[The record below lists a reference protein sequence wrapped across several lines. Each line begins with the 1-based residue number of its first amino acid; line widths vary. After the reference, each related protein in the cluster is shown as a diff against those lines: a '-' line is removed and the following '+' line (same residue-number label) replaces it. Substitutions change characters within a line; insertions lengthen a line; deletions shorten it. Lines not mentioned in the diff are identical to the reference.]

1 MAVSFV
7 TSSAS
12 SYSGTGSPR
21 SAGSVTVAVGD
32 LLVVVGAGSD
42 GTTLNTPTS
51 SGAALSSWTLR
62 RSYSVGT
69 TYGTIYLWTAT
80 ANAAGSVTV
89 SVSRN
94 TGGST
99 EINYGFTVLQYRGV
113 DGVGSSAVGNSSSG
127 TPNLSLTVTQNS
139 HVVFGAVD
147 FNPASGNETYLG
159 YGDAVTDVTSN
170 NRFYVGKYGAQN
182 AGTASYGLTAPT
194 GQKWAAVAVE
204 LQEVQQ
210 VTAVRNVSWDVA
222 QFVTATRAVTY
233 DVEIQQVTATA
244 AVSWTIMGKV
254 EVTRQVR
261 WDVQWLG
268 TWREI
273 VNTPEWLGMVTAKSR
288 TISARAELVDSNGN
302 YVQDLV
308 FDTASI
314 DYRGEAAEAW
324 AGSVTF
330 KDPDMVPR
338 DPADK
343 LDPRAGYRVRFWWRI
358 LWAGDQWFEVP
369 VGTMILDDPK
379 ISDDPDSFGIT
390 VTARDILS
398 VVRRTGY
405 GQENIPV
412 GGLTVDVAIKKL
424 FAAVAPWVTVK
435 VPPTSIVLP
444 DAYQLGLDNA
454 DPGKDWTKLAD
465 LAGWV
470 VRTDRMGTVLVGPR
484 EPRAQIVADWQEGP
498 DCPVMSMS
506 RDITSSQMFNRVL
519 VRSTAQ
525 DAVGVWAVAE
535 DDDPGSPT
543 WVGRTDW
550 GPFTKVIESDAV
562 KTSEA
567 ALQMARMQLG
577 RFMRPTES
585 VDVVVPQRPD
595 LEYRDQIALAR
606 ERSGVGGVF
615 MVSGWS
621 LRLGPADK
629 GPDTMTVTMMQRTIQ

>member
-12 SYSGTGSPR
+12 SYSGTSSPR
-21 SAGSVTVAVGD
+21 SASAVTVQTGD
-32 LLVVVGAGSD
+32 VLVVVGGGSD

-51 SGAALSSWTLR
+51 TGASLSSWTLQ

-69 TYGTIYLWTAT
+69 SYGTIYLWTAS
-80 ANAAGSVTV
+80 ANASGSVTV
-89 SVSRN
+89 SASRN
-94 TGGST
+94 SGGT
-99 EINYGFTVLQYRGV
+99 NTNYGFTVLLYRGV
-113 DGVGSSAVGNSSSG
+113 DQIGSSTVGNSSSG
-127 TPNLSLTVTQNS
+127 SPAMNLAVSQNS
-139 HVVFGAVD
+139 HVVFGATD
-147 FNPASGNETYLG
+147 FNPASGTENYLG
-159 YGDAVTDVTSN
+159 NGDAVTDVTSN
-170 NRFYVGKYGAQN
+170 NRFYVGKYDAQN
-182 AGTASYGLTAPT
+182 AGTGTFGLSSPS
-194 GQKWAAVAVE
+194 GQKWAAVLLE
-204 LQEVQQ
+204 LEEIQEVS
-210 VTAVRNVSWDVA
+210 TTRNVSWDV
-222 QFVTATRAVTY
+222 QQLVTATRAVTY
-233 DVEIQQVTATA
+233 DVAIQQVTATRA
-244 AVSWTIMGKV
+244 VAWDVLGRVQVTRAVSWSIA
-254 EVTRQVR
+254 
-261 WDVQWLG
+261 WLG

-273 VNTPEWLGMVTAKSR
+273 VNTPEWLGMVSAKSR
-288 TISARAELVDSNGN
+288 TVTSRAELVDGNGN
-302 YVQDLV
+302 FVQDLV
-308 FDTASI
+308 FDTANI
-314 DYRGEAAEAW
+314 EYRGETAEAW
-324 AGSVTF
+324 GGSVSF

-338 DPADK
+338 APSDK

-358 LWAGDQWFEVP
+358 LSEGQWFEVP

-379 ISDDPDSFGIT
+379 ISDDMDSFGIT

-435 VPPTSIVLP
+435 VPPTTIVLP

-470 VRTDRMGTVLVGPR
+470 VRTDRMGTVLVGPQ
-484 EPRAQIVADWQEGP
+484 EARAWIVADWQEGAN
-498 DCPVMSMS
+498 CPVISMS
-506 RDITSSQMFNRVL
+506 RGITSSQMFNRVL

-543 WVGRTDW
+543 WVGRW

-562 KTSEA
+562 KTTEA
-567 ALQMARMQLG
+567 AQQMASMQLG
-577 RFMRPTES
+577 RFLRPTES
-585 VDVVVPQRPD
+585 VDVTVPQRPD

-606 ERSGVGGVF
+606 QRSGVGGVF

-629 GPDTMTVTMMQRTIQ
+629 GPESMTVTMMTRSLD

>member
-21 SAGSVTVAVGD
+21 SASAVTVQSGD
-32 LLVVVGAGSD
+32 VLVVVGGGSD

-51 SGAALSSWTLR
+51 SGVSLSSWTLR
-62 RSYSVGT
+62 RSYAVGT
-69 TYGTIYLWTAT
+69 SYGTIYLWTAT
-80 ANAAGSVTV
+80 ANASGSSTI

-94 TGGST
+94 TSGT
-99 EINYGFTVLQYRGV
+99 NTNYGFTVLVYRGV
-113 DGVGSSAVGNSSSG
+113 DQIGDDAVGNASSG
-127 TPNLSLTVTQNS
+127 APSLNLTVSQNA
-139 HVVFGAVD
+139 HVVFGATD
-147 FNPASGNETYLG
+147 FNPASGTETYLG
-159 YGDAVTDVTSN
+159 NGDAVTDVTAN
-170 NRFYVGKYGAQN
+170 NRFYVGRYEAQN
-182 AGTASYGLTAPT
+182 AGTRGYGLSAPT
-194 GQKWAAVAVE
+194 GQKWAAVAIE
-204 LQEVQQ
+204 LEEIQEVTATRA
-210 VTAVRNVSWDVA
+210 VTWDVA
-222 QFVTATRAVTY
+222 AQVTATRAVTY
-233 DVEIQQVTATA
+233 DVAMQQVTAT
-244 AVSWTIMGKV
+244 VSVAWTIMGKV
-254 EVTRQVR
+254 EVTRQIR
-261 WDVQWLG
+261 WDIAWLG

-288 TISARAELVDSNGN
+288 TISARAELVDTNGN
-302 YVQDLV
+302 YVQDLI

-314 DYRGEAAEAW
+314 DYRGEATEAW
-324 AGSVTF
+324 AGSVSF

-338 DPADK
+338 APSDK
-343 LDPRAGYRVRFWWRI
+343 LDPRAGYRVRFWWRV
-358 LWAGDQWFEVP
+358 LWENQWFEVP

-379 ISDDPDSFGIT
+379 ISDDPGKFGIT

-435 VPPTSIVLP
+435 APSTSIVLP

-454 DPGKDWTKLAD
+454 DPAQDWTKLAD

-470 VRTDRMGTVLVGPR
+470 VRTDRMGTIIVGPR
-484 EPRAQIVADWQEGP
+484 ETRAWIVADWQEGP
-498 DCPVMSMS
+498 DCPVTSLS

-535 DDDPGSPT
+535 DDNPGSPT
-543 WVGRTDW
+543 WVGRW
-550 GPFTKVIESDAV
+550 GPFTKVIESDSV
-562 KTSEA
+562 KTVEA
-567 ALQMARMQLG
+567 AQQMAAMQLG
-577 RFMRPTES
+577 RFLRPTES
-585 VDVVVPQRPD
+585 VDVTVPQRPD

-615 MVSGWS
+615 LVSGWS

-629 GPDTMTVTMMQRTIQ
+629 GPETMTVTMMTRALE